1 MYKNLRKDMLYQKI
15 DALKKYNLCVITDI
29 IIDSL
34 VILEQKKAHYSNNG
48 KVISPETHE
57 KILEEAMKMVEI
69 FDENVLQNTFE
80 KLRQVIANQENN
92 YSNSI

>member
-1 MYKNLRKDMLYQKI
+1 MLYQKI
-15 DALKKYNLCVITDI
+15 DELKKYNLCVIIDI

-34 VILEQKKAHYSNNG
+34 VILEQKKAHHSNNG
-48 KVISPETHE
+48 KVISSETHK
-57 KILEEAMKMVEI
+57 KILEEAMKMVEL

-80 KLRQVIANQENN
+80 KLKQVLANQENN